1 MERQERERQK
11 EEERLLRERQR
22 EEDRLLREQRR
33 EQERREKFLQKESL
47 RTEKMRQKEELHRVK
62 EEARIKAASE
72 RAIARRMVKDAMDL
86 IEDERLELMELAAS
100 KKGLSSILALDYET
114 MQNLE
119 SYGGE

>member
-1 MERQERERQK
+1 
-11 EEERLLRERQR
+11 
-22 EEDRLLREQRR
+22 
-33 EQERREKFLQKESL
+33 
-47 RTEKMRQKEELHRVK
+47 VK

-72 RAIARRMVKDAMDL
+72 RAIARRMVDL

-100 KKGLSSILALDYET
+100 KKGLSSILALDDET